1 MVTVAQ
7 LAPRP
12 IACTYVLSMS
22 PTGFTANAASGTFS
36 VSTDSNCVWGIEAP
50 SWVSLS
56 STNGTGAYAGTF
68 TVDANMGLSRTGLVT
83 VTGGETDIS
92 CSLTQQALVAGA
104 AALIIPLDGAT
115 LQNLRPQFSWSQSD
129 PAATNYY
136 LVIDC
141 GGSNYLAQWSGGATN
156 WTSPTDLPAGTYT
169 WAVEAWNSGEGVW
182 STNSTFTIQA
192 AQAAVPNMIALL
204 SPSGVVNFN
213 VTQRYTWTADPA
225 ATSYELYIEMDGN
238 LFLDQWFTL
247 TNSVVDIST
256 GDFAVDLSWNGRGTY
271 LWWVR
276 GWSPAGY
283 GPWSDCMKAVLY
295 HTP

>member
-1 MVTVAQ
+1 
-7 LAPRP
+7 
-12 IACTYVLSMS
+12 MS

-36 VSTDSNCVWGIEAP
+36 VTTDSNCVWSIEAP
-50 SWVSLS
+50 LWVSLQ
-56 STNGTGAYAGTF
+56 F
-68 TVDANMGLSRTGLVT
+68 HQRHRRLRRDVHVDANTGLSRTGLVT

-169 WAVEAWNSGEGVW
+169 WAVEAWNSGMASGPR
-182 STNSTFTIQA
+182 I
-192 AQAAVPNMIALL
+192 P
-204 SPSGVVNFN
+204 PSRFRPPRPPCQ
-213 VTQRYTWTADPA
+213 T
-225 ATSYELYIEMDGN
+225 
-238 LFLDQWFTL
+238 
-247 TNSVVDIST
+247 
-256 GDFAVDLSWNGRGTY
+256 
-271 LWWVR
+271 
-276 GWSPAGY
+276 
-283 GPWSDCMKAVLY
+283 
-295 HTP
+295 